1 MATLVCRVQF
11 LDDTDPFNSTN
22 FPEPTRPPLYTF
34 REDIPLGTQL
44 AGVHRLLRAPQK
56 VRRDSGGRFGGRRRS
71 EPRGRDG
78 SDAGPPPAALP
89 GRPQGVHCSRGR
101 VREPGGIQKSHR
113 DPLGPPLGI
122 SIAPSECL
130 GA

>member
-56 VRRDSGGRFGGRRRS
+56 VRRDSGGGGSEVGAGRS
-71 EPRGRDG
+71 LGDGTAAMRGCPQPRSPSIPG
-78 SDAGPPPAALP
+78 AIPAAAV
-89 GRPQGVHCSRGR
+89 G
-101 VREPGGIQKSHR
+101 
-113 DPLGPPLGI
+113 
-122 SIAPSECL
+122 
-130 GA
+130 